1 MKSGL
6 SLPQRVAS
14 MVVVGIFLAAPAAF
28 TPAHAVSAK
37 VKKSCAGDYKRLCP
51 RYKVGSAQLRA
62 CMEAKQG
69 EISSKCVQA
78 LIDSGEVNR
87 RR

>member
-1 MKSGL
+1 MRLGRSFVMRAAL
-6 SLPQRVAS
+6 VVAAGIV
-14 MVVVGIFLAAPAAF
+14 MVAPAAI
-28 TPAHAVSAK
+28 TPASAVSAK
-37 VKKSCAGDYKRLCP
+37 VKKACAGDYKRLCP

-62 CMEAKQG
+62 CMEAKQA

-78 LIDSGEVNR
+78 LIDSGEVYR

>member
-6 SLPQRVAS
+6 SLPQRIAPMVA
-14 MVVVGIFLAAPAAF
+14 VGILLAAPAAVS
-28 TPAHAVSAK
+28 PAYAVSAK
-37 VKKSCAGDYKRLCP
+37 VKKACAGDYKRLCP
-51 RYKVGSAQLRA
+51 RYKVGSVQLRA

-69 EISSKCVQA
+69 EISPKCVQA